1 MTTTTKPTLKDET
14 LRTAVMGAMST
25 VVKDVNEAQRKKLL
39 ELLVEQYRETGA
51 KSAIVKDLDGDKI
64 ATITL
69 SESSPATLVTDQEAF
84 LDWCREHRTDLIET
98 VVHPP
103 VEGWTETRVK
113 GAAATVIAEEYKRAG
128 TLYVTPE
135 MEPVDGVEYKPAPE
149 PSKFTLTYTAK
160 DRGLS
165 VVQAW
170 RDGALPIELDA
181 NLPQIGN

>member
-1 MTTTTKPTLKDET
+1 MTLKEET

-39 ELLVEQYRETGA
+39 DLLLEQYRETGT

-69 SESSPATLVTDQEAF
+69 TESAASTVVTDQDAF
-84 LDWCREHRTDLIET
+84 LDWCRDHRPDLIET
-98 VVHPP
+98 VEHPP
-103 VEGWTETRVK
+103 VEAWTEVRVK
-113 GAAATVIAEEYKRAG
+113 GTAATVIAEEYKKAG
-128 TLYVTPE
+128 SLYVTEE
-135 MEPVDGVEYKPAPE
+135 MEPVEGVEYKPAPE
-149 PSKFTLTYTAK
+149 PSRFSLTYAAK

-181 NLPQIGN
+181 NLPQIGAA